1 MSTILAAFRGGM
13 RVWRYC
19 PRKM

>member
-1 MSTILAAFRGGM
+1 MSKILAAFRGGM